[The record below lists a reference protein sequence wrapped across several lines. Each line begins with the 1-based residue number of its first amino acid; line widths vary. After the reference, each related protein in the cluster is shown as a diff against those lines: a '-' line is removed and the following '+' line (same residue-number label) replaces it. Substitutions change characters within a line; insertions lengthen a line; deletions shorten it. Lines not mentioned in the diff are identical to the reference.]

1 MVLSH
6 GDVDQF
12 APHLTKI
19 LITTLQFYH
28 IVTCA
33 LGELFIFVVMF
44 FRVTVETF
52 KVSQGHFTGIFLLL
66 FFQPGNQHTELS
78 TPVTDVVSANHFVT
92 EELQG
97 THCRVTNDGGTQM
110 TDVHLFRHVWCG
122 VVNHNGLFF
131 GRCDTKTIRF

>member
-1 MVLSH
+1 LSH

-19 LITTLQFYH
+19 LITTLQVYH

-52 KVSQGHFTGIFLLL
+52 KVSQRHFTGIFLLL
-66 FFQPGNQHTELS
+66 FFQPVNQHTELS
-78 TPVTDVVSANHFVT
+78 SPRRDLASAKHSLT
-92 EELQG
+92 EELQC
-97 THCRVTNDGGTQM
+97 TPCRVTNEGGTQM
-110 TDVHLFRHVWCG
+110 TDVPLFRHVWCG
-122 VVNHNGLFF
+122 VVNHNGLLVR
-131 GRCDTKTIRF
+131 RCDTKTITF